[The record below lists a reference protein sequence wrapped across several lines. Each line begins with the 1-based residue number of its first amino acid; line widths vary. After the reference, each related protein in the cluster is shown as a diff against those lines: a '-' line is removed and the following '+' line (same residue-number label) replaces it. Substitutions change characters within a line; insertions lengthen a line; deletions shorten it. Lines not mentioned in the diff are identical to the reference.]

1 MADQLTHNTDQDN
14 VDATDETVGTDERQ
28 RSDTDRRQQSS
39 TDRRQQSNGEFQGE
53 DRRNMITDRR
63 SGLER
68 RRGPGRRRSE
78 SRRTAEEGELDA
90 EQFEF
95 VMAIDEYKRANK
107 RPFPSW
113 TEVLEVIKY
122 LGYRKVAEVG
132 EHVDRPA
139 EMPEEDDD

>member
-1 MADQLTHNTDQDN
+1 MSKDVSTIPSEKTP
-14 VDATDETVGTDERQ
+14 TVEEN
-28 RSDTDRRQQSS
+28 SA
-39 TDRRQQSNGEFQGE
+39 EAPE
-53 DRRNMITDRR
+53 RRNNVVDRR

-78 SRRTAEEGELDA
+78 SRRTAEEGELSE

-122 LGYRKVAEVG
+122 LGYRKVAERG

-139 EMPEEDDD
+139 PDHKD

>member
-1 MADQLTHNTDQDN
+1 MAKDQSSDSNKEAAAVEQDRRGK
-14 VDATDETVGTDERQ
+14 VSSRRKTV
-28 RSDTDRRQQSS
+28 TDRRK
-39 TDRRQQSNGEFQGE
+39 
-53 DRRNMITDRR
+53 
-63 SGLER
+63 GLER

-78 SRRTAEEGELDA
+78 SRRSAEEGELSA

-122 LGYRKVAEVG
+122 LGYRKVAEKG

-139 EMPEEDDD
+139 PDPEDSLETDAE

>member
-1 MADQLTHNTDQDN
+1 VKPPRPPFAVGRIESLLMDPPSALDN
-14 VDATDETVGTDERQ
+14 KSPEPLVPEQRHHDVPERRGGVER
-28 RSDTDRRQQSS
+28 RSSVV
-39 TDRRQQSNGEFQGE
+39 
-53 DRRNMITDRR
+53 DRR

-68 RRGPGRRRSE
+68 RRGPGRRRPE
-78 SRRTAEEGELDA
+78 SRKAAEEGELTS

-95 VMAIDEYKRANK
+95 VMAMDEYKRANK

-132 EHVDRPA
+132 QHVDRPA
-139 EMPEEDDD
+139 PDPK

>member
-1 MADQLTHNTDQDN
+1 MPQNLE
-14 VDATDETVGTDERQ
+14 ATSQKIDDPIVTETNER
-28 RSDTDRRQQSS
+28 RATGGAPAGGERRKSVV
-39 TDRRQQSNGEFQGE
+39 
-53 DRRNMITDRR
+53 DRR

-68 RRGPGRRRSE
+68 RRGPGKRRSE

-95 VMAIDEYKRANK
+95 VMAIDEYKRANN

-122 LGYRKVAEVG
+122 LGYRKVADKG
-132 EHVDRPA
+132 EHVDRPSAA
-139 EMPEEDDD
+139 EDAD

>member
-1 MADQLTHNTDQDN
+1 MSLLSGC
-14 VDATDETVGTDERQ
+14 VMVRGV
-28 RSDTDRRQQSS
+28 S
-39 TDRRQQSNGEFQGE
+39 TDDNRQ
-53 DRRNMITDRR
+53 D
-63 SGLER
+63 
-68 RRGPGRRRSE
+68 GP
-78 SRRTAEEGELDA
+78 

-122 LGYRKVAEVG
+122 LGYRKVADKA

-139 EMPEEDDD
+139 PDPE